1 MKEKLMKILKD
12 LRADVDFEKEKKLI
26 DDGILASFDIVTLVS
41 ELNSEFDVEINVMD
55 LEPENFNTI
64 EAMLELIEKLQEEG

>member
-1 MKEKLMKILKD
+1 MKEQLMGILKD

-26 DDGILASFDIVTLVS
+26 DDGILDSFDIVTLVS

-55 LEPENFNTI
+55 LEPENFNTVA
-64 EAMLELIEKLQEEG
+64 AMMELIEKLQEE

>member
-26 DDGILASFDIVTLVS
+26 DDGILDSFDIVTLVS

>member
-1 MKEKLMKILKD
+1 MKEQLMGILKD

-55 LEPENFNTI
+55 LEPENFNTVA
-64 EAMLELIEKLQEEG
+64 AMMELIEKLQEE

>member
-1 MKEKLMKILKD
+1 MKEQLMEILKD

-26 DDGILASFDIVTLVS
+26 DDGILYSFDIVTLVS

-55 LEPENFNTI
+55 LEPENFNTVA
-64 EAMLELIEKLQEEG
+64 AMMELIEKLQEE

>member
-1 MKEKLMKILKD
+1 MKEQLMGILKD

-26 DDGILASFDIVTLVS
+26 DDGILDSFDIVTLVS

-64 EAMLELIEKLQEEG
+64 EAMLELIEKIGIN